1 MRRVGSRVVGLVF
14 RAVALVG
21 VTAAVIAAAVVAGT
35 LTPAGAAETNK
46 VESRSATVN
55 GVDIHYLVAGEGP
68 PVILLHGYAQTSHMW
83 LPLIPELAKTHLVI
97 APDLRGFGD
106 SGKPECCY
114 DKKAMAQDIHALAQ
128 SLGLTH
134 VGIAGHDIGLM
145 VAYAC
150 AAQYPDEVDKIA
162 LMDAFLPG
170 VGDWNSVFLLR
181 DLWHFHFFG
190 PTPLALVT
198 GRERIYLDHF
208 WNDFAADPAH
218 SVSEA
223 DRELYVKAYAQPGAM
238 KAGMEVFRNFPQDA
252 EDFAALAETKL
263 TMPML
268 VLSGE
273 KAGGTFLIEQ
283 GKMVDDHVEGVIIKG
298 SGHWLMDEAPDQVIP
313 KLVAF
318 FAN

>member
-14 RAVALVG
+14 RAAALLGVA
-21 VTAAVIAAAVVAGT
+21 AAVIAAAVVAGT
-35 LTPAGAAETNK
+35 LTPAGAEDAPK
-46 VESRSATVN
+46 VESAYATVN
-55 GVDIHYLVAGEGP
+55 GVEIHYLVAGEGS

-83 LPLIPELAKTHLVI
+83 LSLIPELAKTHLVI

-114 DKKAMAQDIHALAQ
+114 DKKSMAQDIHALAE
-128 SLGLTH
+128 SLNLGK

-145 VAYAC
+145 VAYAY
-150 AAQYPDEVDKIA
+150 ATQYPDEVDRIA

-170 VGDWNSVFLLR
+170 IGDWNSVFLLR

-198 GRERIYLDHF
+198 GRERIYLEHF
-208 WNDFAADPAH
+208 WNDFAADPKH
-218 SVSEA
+218 SVSEG
-223 DRELYVKAYAQPGAM
+223 DRVFYTGAYAQPGAM

-252 EDFAALAETKL
+252 EDFAAFAKTKL

-273 KAGGTFLIEQ
+273 KASGDFLITQ
-283 GKMVDDHVEGVIIKG
+283 GKMVDDNVEGVVIEG
-298 SGHWLMDEAPDQVIP
+298 SGHWLMDEAPVQVIP